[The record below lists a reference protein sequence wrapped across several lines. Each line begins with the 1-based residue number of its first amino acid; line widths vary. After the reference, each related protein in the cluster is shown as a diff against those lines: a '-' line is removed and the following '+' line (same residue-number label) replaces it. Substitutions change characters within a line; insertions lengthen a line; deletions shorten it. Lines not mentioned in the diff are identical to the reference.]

1 MPSTPSK
8 RKNASSAYPQTKVS
22 QEDWL
27 SVARDTLIGEGVEHV
42 RILSL
47 AQKLGVSRSS
57 FYWYFKGRQDMLDQ
71 LLAFWRGKNTQGIV
85 DQAMKPSDTIVR
97 GVLNLFECWTNN
109 ELFDPR
115 LDFAIREWSRRSAE
129 VKKILHQSDDERV
142 EAICKLFRRHGYK
155 KTEAFIRA
163 RVVYFMQVGY
173 YAIEIDEPLEKR
185 LSYLSTYIR
194 SFTGQDAS
202 ETDLERFRRVASRP
216 RLRQHPN
223 PPVNLPGAG
232 QIEEIGPALKR

>member
-1 MPSTPSK
+1 MPSK
-8 RKNASSAYPQTKVS
+8 RKNASPVYPQTKVS

-27 SVARDTLIGEGVEHV
+27 NLARDTLNSEGVEHV

-57 FYWYFKGRQDMLDQ
+57 FYWYFKGRQDILDK

-85 DQAMKPSDTIVR
+85 DQALKPSDTIVR
-97 GVLNLFECWTNN
+97 GILNLFECWTNDD
-109 ELFDPR
+109 LFDPR

-129 VKKILHQSDDERV
+129 VKKILHRSDDERV
-142 EAICKLFRRHGYK
+142 DAICKLFRRHGYEE
-155 KTEAFIRA
+155 TDAFIRA

-173 YAIEIDEPLEKR
+173 YAIEIVEPLEKR
-185 LSYLSTYIR
+185 LSYLAAYIR

-216 RLRQHPN
+216 RLRQRPN
-223 PPVNLPGAG
+223 PRANLHGAR
-232 QIEEIGPALKR
+232 QIEELGPPPRR